1 MPTIEAESG
10 AAVASTERLTLSRLA
25 RSDASAIAAMSND
38 LAVLRS
44 LSFLP
49 YPLTAGAVEVWV
61 DGQPDTHEWFVA
73 SLTGE
78 EQIIGAAGIH
88 PDDKGGAEI
97 GYWLGRAYWG
107 CGYATEISE
116 AVAAI
121 ARGRGHDPI
130 WASVLPD
137 NAGSIRVLQKTGFV
151 RDGEAR
157 RVYRLRN
164 SEMTVHRYRLGGKAP

>member
-10 AAVASTERLTLSRLA
+10 PAVASTERLTLSRLA
-25 RSDASAIAAMSND
+25 RSDASAIAATSND

-49 YPLTAGAVEVWV
+49 YPLTAGEVEAWI

-73 SLTGE
+73 SLSGE
-78 EQIIGAAGIH
+78 QQIVGVAGIH

-97 GYWLGRAYWG
+97 GFWLGRANWG
-107 CGYATEISE
+107 RGYATEIAE

-121 ARGRGHDPI
+121 ARRQGHDPI
-130 WASVLPD
+130 WALVLPD

-157 RVYRLRN
+157 RAYRLRN
-164 SEMTVHRYRLGGKAP
+164 SEMTVHRYRLGGKTP

>member
-10 AAVASTERLTLSRLA
+10 LAIADTERLTLGRLA
-25 RSDASAIAAMSND
+25 RSDAAAIAAMSND

-49 YPLTAGAVEVWV
+49 YPLTVVEVEAWI
-61 DGQPDTHEWFVA
+61 DGQPDRHEWLIA
-73 SLTGE
+73 SLPEE
-78 EQIIGAAGIH
+78 EQIIGVAGIH
-88 PDDKGGAEI
+88 PDEEGGAEI
-97 GYWLGRAYWG
+97 GFWLGRPYWG
-107 CGYATEISE
+107 CGFATEIAE

-121 ARGRGHDPI
+121 ARRRGHDPI

-137 NAGSIRVLQKTGFV
+137 NAGSIRVLHKNGFV

-157 RVYRLRN
+157 RYYRLRE
-164 SEMTVHRYRLGGKAP
+164 SEMTVHRYRQSSQAP